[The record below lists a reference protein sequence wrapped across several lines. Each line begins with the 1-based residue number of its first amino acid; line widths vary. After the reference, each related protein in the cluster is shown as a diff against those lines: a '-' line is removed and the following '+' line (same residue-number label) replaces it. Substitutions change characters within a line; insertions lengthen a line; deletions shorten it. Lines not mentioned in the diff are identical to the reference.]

1 MSLRSAGLEVIEWG
15 GTWSEDDGVW
25 GGVVLGWVFAVGAV
39 LGFMCVGVVGGH
51 VGVVRMS
58 QDGSE

>member
-1 MSLRSAGLEVIEWG
+1 MGLGVRMM
-15 GTWSEDDGVW
+15 GVW

-39 LGFMCVGVVGGH
+39 LGFVCIGMVGGH

-58 QDGSE
+58 QDGCQSPSQGRAQ